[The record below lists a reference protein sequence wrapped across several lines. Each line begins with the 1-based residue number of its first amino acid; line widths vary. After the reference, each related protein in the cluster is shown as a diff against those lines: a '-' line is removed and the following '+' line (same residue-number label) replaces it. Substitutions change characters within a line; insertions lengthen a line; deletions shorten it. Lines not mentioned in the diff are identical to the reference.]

1 METELLTCYWDFM
14 EAGTLRKTV
23 GKELI
28 FKINCF
34 VNKISSRYK
43 NYLSFAFKALWLYTW
58 LLIFIMK

>member
-1 METELLTCYWDFM
+1 METELLTCYWGFM
-14 EAGTLRKTV
+14 ETGTLRKTV

-28 FKINCF
+28 FKINRF

-43 NYLSFAFKALWLYTW
+43 NYLSFAFKALWLYMW